1 MTGSASGR
9 NATTNRC
16 PDHTARPL
24 HDRTVAA
31 RRLMAIGYT
40 NVREYAEG
48 KEDRVN
54 AGLPVERGAVTPV
67 R

>member
-1 MTGSASGR
+1 
-9 NATTNRC
+9 
-16 PDHTARPL
+16 
-24 HDRTVAA
+24 
-31 RRLMAIGYT
+31 MAIGYT